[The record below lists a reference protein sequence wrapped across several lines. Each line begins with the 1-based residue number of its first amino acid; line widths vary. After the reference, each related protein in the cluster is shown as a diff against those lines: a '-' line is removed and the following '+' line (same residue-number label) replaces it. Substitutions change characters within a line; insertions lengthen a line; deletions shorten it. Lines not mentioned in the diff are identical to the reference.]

1 MVFGDHQIDADK
13 VPNAE
18 HDDDGTFRNRIISLA
33 HLSYSDTNP
42 DYAVS
47 LPLALQPRFQKL
59 SFDVFLASIGVA
71 ARPKGYSS
79 KSVLLIIRRCSSRA

>member
-1 MVFGDHQIDADK
+1 MVFGNHQIDADK

-42 DYAVS
+42 DYGTVNSFAQIQPTVS
-47 LPLALQPRFQKL
+47 MTAP
-59 SFDVFLASIGVA
+59 
-71 ARPKGYSS
+71 
-79 KSVLLIIRRCSSRA
+79 